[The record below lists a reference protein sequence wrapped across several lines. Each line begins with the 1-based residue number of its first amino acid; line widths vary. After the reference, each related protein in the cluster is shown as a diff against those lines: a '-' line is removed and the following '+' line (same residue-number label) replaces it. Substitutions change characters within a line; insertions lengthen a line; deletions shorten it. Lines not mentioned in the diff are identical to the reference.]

1 MGRSAQP
8 PAAELA
14 EKWKDQKWQKDDWQ
28 KDDPERGTVFRPM
41 WADKKIGIDG
51 NRLRTDGNRRMN
63 RHMECGD
70 LSPLCAGDL
79 SPTT

>member
-1 MGRSAQP
+1 MPAARTMGRSAQP

-28 KDDPERGTVFRPM
+28 KDDPERGTVFRPK

-63 RHMECGD
+63 RLNHEG
-70 LSPLCAGDL
+70 GKGVFRV
-79 SPTT
+79 